1 MPRTRTYWLWTLL
14 AVIGIL
20 LLSSCRMGG
29 QPALR
34 AYLSANQAQLDRPYS
49 VDDRP
54 VRFEVVPGASARA
67 IGQQLQDAGLIGDD
81 LLFEAYV
88 RVNGLDAKLGAGT
101 FVLSPAMSM
110 VAIVEQLQRAQSAS
124 VTVTIPEGWRLE
136 QIADYL
142 ADSGIFSADPT
153 EGESYRRRALT
164 SELTGLDVG
173 RYVFLQGRPAGASLE
188 GYLFP
193 DTYELPAELTVAN
206 DVLARQLDN
215 FATRVVPLYERAV
228 AAGETQ
234 LSLYEVL
241 TLASIVE
248 REAVVA
254 EERPTIASVYLNRLA
269 AGIRSGSG
277 SHGAICVGLSA
288 GSRPVVEDANFSR
301 RIRRGRQ
308 PLQHLSL
315 RRLTP
320 GPICN
325 PGLESIEAVLQPEQ
339 HEYLY
344 FVALPDGT
352 GRHVFSQTW
361 EEHTENVRRYLQG
374 N

>member
-1 MPRTRTYWLWTLL
+1 MLYTVRFWSPLLL
-14 AVIGIL
+14 AALVML
-20 LLSSCRMGG
+20 FVTSCRVGG

-34 AYLSANQAQLDRPYS
+34 AYLSANQAQLTRPYS

-54 VRFEVVPGASARA
+54 IRFEVEPGAPARA
-67 IGQQLQDAGLIGDD
+67 IGQRLQEAGLIGDD

-88 RVNGLDAKLGAGT
+88 RVNGLDANLSAGA

-110 VAIVEQLQRAQSAS
+110 VEIVEQLQHAESAA
-124 VTVTIPEGWRLE
+124 VTITIPEGWRVE

-142 ADSGIFSADPT
+142 IAGDIFAANAA
-153 EGESYRRRALT
+153 EGDAYRRRALAGD
-164 SELTGLDVG
+164 LTGLDAG
-173 RYVFLQGRPAGASLE
+173 RYAFLQERPAGASLE

-193 DTYELPAELTVAN
+193 DTYEVPAELAVAN
-206 DVLARQLDN
+206 DLLARQLDN
-215 FATRVVPLYERAV
+215 FAAQVLPRYERAL
-228 AAGETQ
+228 AAGETD

-254 EERPTIASVYLNRLA
+254 AERPRIASVYLNRLA
-269 AGIRSGSG
+269 ADMRLEADPTVQYALGYQPATNQWWKTPVFLEEYNTVDSPYNTYLYP
-277 SHGAICVGLSA
+277 GL
-288 GSRPVVEDANFSR
+288 P
-301 RIRRGRQ
+301 
-308 PLQHLSL
+308 
-315 RRLTP
+315 P

-325 PGLESIEAVLQPEQ
+325 PGLSSIEAVLQPEQ
-339 HEYLY
+339 HDYLY
-344 FVALPDGT
+344 FVAVPDET
-352 GRHVFSQTW
+352 GRHVFAQTW